1 MTSGFFEKFLELGF
15 VEGGVVGVQGAGGWA
30 AGFDDGFVE
39 ERGGCVDVHDVMA
52 NLGRLH

>member
-52 NLGRLH
+52 NLLHLC